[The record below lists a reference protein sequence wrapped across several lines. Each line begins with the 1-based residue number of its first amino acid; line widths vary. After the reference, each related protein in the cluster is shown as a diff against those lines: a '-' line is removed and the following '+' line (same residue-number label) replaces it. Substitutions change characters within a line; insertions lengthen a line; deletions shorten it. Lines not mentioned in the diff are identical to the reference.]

1 MRGYPNADQR
11 KGGGVKGGGWRLAK
25 FDKCWE
31 GSRNAD
37 LGDGPIIPNILWKS
51 YMDGPNVIASQSA
64 YRIWGILFYIF
75 ISEQNCVLPYVVF
88 QKSNQTSFL
97 RLQNMALTLYILGE
111 VLCLQWLKIR
121 LAVTTEAQCQ
131 RKIPTREWASVQVP
145 IQRLPCRLRAPS
157 LPSSAF
163 LLSFAIRF
171 KSGNGAANDRAS
183 GPCSRSLPL
192 PSLFLLS
199 RPLDRSVDS
208 WVLAMRVG
216 HRDRRR
222 TERHPSLFVHTRGK
236 GSLSAFDSST
246 LPNRL
251 EGGV

>member
-1 MRGYPNADQR
+1 
-11 KGGGVKGGGWRLAK
+11 
-25 FDKCWE
+25 
-31 GSRNAD
+31 
-37 LGDGPIIPNILWKS
+37 
-51 YMDGPNVIASQSA
+51 MDGPNVIASQSA
-64 YRIWGILFYIF
+64 YRIWGILF
-75 ISEQNCVLPYVVF
+75 
-88 QKSNQTSFL
+88 
-97 RLQNMALTLYILGE
+97 LYIYFWAELCPTLCGISKVKPNVFPQTPKHGSYPLYFGE
-111 VLCLQWLKIR
+111 VLCLQWLKIC

-157 LPSSAF
+157 LPSWAF

-246 LPNRL
+246 
-251 EGGV
+251 

>member
-1 MRGYPNADQR
+1 M
-11 KGGGVKGGGWRLAK
+11 
-25 FDKCWE
+25 
-31 GSRNAD
+31 
-37 LGDGPIIPNILWKS
+37 
-51 YMDGPNVIASQSA
+51 
-64 YRIWGILFYIF
+64 
-75 ISEQNCVLPYVVF
+75 
-88 QKSNQTSFL
+88 
-97 RLQNMALTLYILGE
+97 
-111 VLCLQWLKIR
+111 
-121 LAVTTEAQCQ
+121 
-131 RKIPTREWASVQVP
+131 P

-236 GSLSAFDSST
+236 GSLSA
-246 LPNRL
+246 LRL
-251 EGGV
+251 QYIAQPLGRWCVMANGSNTVTETVTQISLFGALI